1 MEFRQK
7 ALDKLRSPE
16 ELDLPVRFA
25 RPQGWLVLSVAVV
38 VLAVAGVWA
47 VTGTVSQKMSVP
59 GILTHGEG
67 SYVLQSPLAGQ
78 VVDVRAKEGDTLAA
92 GTAVLDVRTSKG
104 VQPVRTVAAGRVISL
119 PAGIGAVISTGAN
132 VATFE
137 RVQKASDPLVAM
149 LYVSPSKAASIPAG
163 APVELTVAA
172 VPAHYGKLRGTVTAI
187 GSQAQTRQQLTAFLG
202 DDQLAET
209 FSAKG
214 APVAV
219 LVRLEPAHSASGYT
233 WSSPPGPPQPLTS
246 LTGVS
251 GSVRLSAQHPLDW
264 LLP

>member
-7 ALDKLRSPE
+7 ALARLRSPE

-47 VTGTVSQKMSVP
+47 VGGTVSQKMTLP

-78 VVDVRAKEGDTLAA
+78 VVQVHAKEGDTLAA
-92 GTAVLDVRTSKG
+92 GEPVLDLRTAQG
-104 VQPVRTVAAGRVISL
+104 VQPVRTVAAGRVVTL
-119 PAGIGAVISTGAN
+119 PAGIGAVIATGAD
-132 VATFE
+132 VAVFE
-137 RVQKASDPLVAM
+137 RVRKASDPLMAV
-149 LYVSPSKAASIPAG
+149 LYVSPSQAVSIPSG
-163 APVELTVAA
+163 GPVELTVAG
-172 VPAHYGKLRGTVTAI
+172 VPGRQGTLRGTVAAV
-187 GSQAQTRQQLTAFLG
+187 GRQAQTRQQLTAFLG

-219 LVRLEPAHSASGYT
+219 LVRLEQGHTASGYV
-233 WSSPPGPPQPLTS
+233 WSSPAGPPRPPAS

-251 GSVRLSAQHPLDW
+251 GSVRLSAQHPVDW